1 MGCCVVQNFAC
12 GVSAITVSQTSPIP
26 RLSLGLETDCGGSDS
41 PPQLAVRR
49 YPSRGAIVIFRR
61 LHNAEDP
68 AEANAGHLH
77 ASQSGHVGMNHCAG
91 LPGPIKEPFL
101 SVGSVDAEQVPVL
114 IMVIQ
119 HTSIRSRAI

>member
-1 MGCCVVQNFAC
+1 MGRCIVQNFAY

-41 PPQLAVRR
+41 PLQLAVRR
-49 YPSRGAIVIFRR
+49 HPSRGACHFRR
-61 LHNAEDP
+61 LHDAKGP
-68 AEANAGHLH
+68 TEANAGHLH
-77 ASQSGHVGMNHCAG
+77 ASQSGHVGIDHCAG
-91 LPGPIKEPFL
+91 LPGPIKEAIFL
-101 SVGSVDAEQVPVL
+101 VASVDAGQAPVL